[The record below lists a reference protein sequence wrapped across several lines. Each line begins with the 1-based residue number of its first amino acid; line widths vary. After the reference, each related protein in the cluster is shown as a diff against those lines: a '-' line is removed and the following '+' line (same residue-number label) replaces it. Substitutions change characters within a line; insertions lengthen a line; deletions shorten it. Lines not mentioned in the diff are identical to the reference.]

1 MRPKAESTI
10 TLGVGVDELGK
21 TYFVQSGVMS
31 ALGGEIVERAALAR
45 FSHCYFIVAIK
56 FQYLP

>member
-10 TLGVGVDELGK
+10 TLGVGLDELGK

-31 ALGGEIVERAALAR
+31 ALGGNIVERAALVR
-45 FSHCYFIVAIK
+45 ILH
-56 FQYLP
+56 